1 MKVIHIATGAYS
13 VPPIGAGGTEKVIC
27 YLTKNLSKL
36 SCDVGI
42 IDIKHKI
49 HQDLSKNFTFYE
61 VWNPPI
67 ADKGFLRHLFRI
79 FLFAFL
85 ATLRLRKLI
94 EGMDIIHTHSQLPAI
109 AILLARKLLKWKTPI
124 IHSTHNAEL
133 IMARSFFN
141 KHLLEIM
148 VFKKVDCVIAYSETT
163 RAWLI
168 KKFGVKPEKIAIVP
182 IGTDAIEAAEKQI
195 SNALDSEG
203 NIIFYPARIC
213 PRKNQ
218 FALIKAIPEV
228 LKKISPVKVI
238 LAGPIEDKRYLQNI
252 KEFSEKQGIDIEMRN
267 EIPREDVYELYQKA
281 KLFVFP
287 TFSEVLPAILLEA
300 MAFGIPV
307 VASKIGPIEDIVKLE
322 PGSAIL
328 IDPNNPDEIAEAII
342 RVLENEELRKELSR
356 KGRKLVLE
364 HFRWEQ
370 IANEILKVYDQVA
383 SSKD

>member
-1 MKVIHIATGAYS
+1 
-13 VPPIGAGGTEKVIC
+13 
-27 YLTKNLSKL
+27 
-36 SCDVGI
+36 
-42 IDIKHKI
+42 
-49 HQDLSKNFTFYE
+49 
-61 VWNPPI
+61 
-67 ADKGFLRHLFRI
+67 
-79 FLFAFL
+79 
-85 ATLRLRKLI
+85 
-94 EGMDIIHTHSQLPAI
+94 
-109 AILLARKLLKWKTPI
+109 
-124 IHSTHNAEL
+124 
-133 IMARSFFN
+133 
-141 KHLLEIM
+141 
-148 VFKKVDCVIAYSETT
+148 
-163 RAWLI
+163 
-168 KKFGVKPEKIAIVP
+168 
-182 IGTDAIEAAEKQI
+182 
-195 SNALDSEG
+195 G

-218 FALIKAIPEV
+218 LALIKAIPEV

-252 KEFSEKQGIDIEMRN
+252 KEFSEKQGIDIEIRN
-267 EIPREDVYELYQKA
+267 EIPREEVYELYQKA

-287 TFSEVLPAILLEA
+287 TFSEILPAVLLEA
-300 MAFGIPV
+300 MAFGMPV